1 MRTSPKL
8 PVPHG
13 QHAAPHGQHA
23 APHGQPPASRGK
35 HSAPHGQPP
44 ASHGQPPA
52 SHGKHS
58 APRGTA
64 QQTQPVT
71 SPRAPVDPVQPGRR
85 TPRAPGSLGRSVR
98 GLSGAL
104 AAGLCVLALT
114 VLGVQFWMMGHG
126 QQGPGFGFVAGQ
138 LAAALLGLVLQRV
151 AEPRGDLRGGLACLG
166 VYAIVFGT
174 LALWWW

>member
-8 PVPHG
+8 P
-13 QHAAPHGQHA
+13 APHGQHA

-35 HSAPHGQPP
+35 HSA
-44 ASHGQPPA
+44 SHGQPPA

-64 QQTQPVT
+64 YLTQPVA

-85 TPRAPGSLGRSVR
+85 TPRAPGRLGRAAR

-151 AEPRGDLRGGLACLG
+151 AEPRGGLRGGLACLG
-166 VYAIVFGT
+166 VYAVVFGT